1 MISNQQ
7 KLFIR
12 WKASDNMPKKSR
24 RIRKLEKHSY
34 KEKYENYRA
43 RIDSESAPI
52 FASEEERI
60 AAVKANE
67 EKWKKIDEYGKKLY
81 GKDWLGDKK

>member
-12 WKASDNMPKKSR
+12 WKASDNMSKKSR
-24 RIRKLEKHSY
+24 RMWKLEKLSY

-43 RIDSESAPI
+43 RIDSESYNELTPEQI
-52 FASEEERI
+52 KRSEEI
-60 AAVKANE
+60 A
-67 EKWKKIDEYGKKLY
+67 KKVEEYGRKLY

>member
-1 MISNQQ
+1 
-7 KLFIR
+7 
-12 WKASDNMPKKSR
+12 MPKKSR
-24 RIRKLEKHSY
+24 RMRKLEKLSY

-67 EKWKKIDEYGKKLY
+67 EKWKKIEEHGRKLY